1 LGGTV
6 TTALKRSKSVSQAVV
21 VVSGEAL
28 TKATAGSM
36 AAREGAAPVGGVAQA
51 HNIKYR
57 VKIRI
62 RIELTFGRLQR
73 ATFREKGIFARAM
86 TTEDGQEKSGL
97 FIAGFNSERA
107 RGHFCRRAGLLLTC
121 LLVCQRPKNWRLFF
135 TGRIEPVFSAWVTLS
150 VEI

>member
-1 LGGTV
+1 
-6 TTALKRSKSVSQAVV
+6 
-21 VVSGEAL
+21 
-28 TKATAGSM
+28 M
-36 AAREGAAPVGGVAQA
+36 
-51 HNIKYR
+51 
-57 VKIRI
+57 KIRI

-97 FIAGFNSERA
+97 FIAGLNSERA
-107 RGHFCRRAGLLLTC
+107 RGHFCQRPGLLLTC

-150 VEI
+150 VEIQRANIVGGQNLEGRRASVNSLVKNTGDVGC